1 MLLRSASGP
10 EVKGSAI
17 RRGIGNYSPERG
29 RASVTFIT
37 ELSALLG
44 KQCTPFNPAFPFS
57 LHSTPPSIYSF
68 SSSNLNPTDPECLF
82 LSFVFPPFILARPLP
97 ISPLLALGEKERERE
112 RESER
117 VRERERERE
126 RPGAIWWATGWT
138 TTGPFFSL
146 ALSSFFFLSV
156 LSTELST
163 LTSPVISPNSV
174 TLLSSSQ
181 IVYKIIQR
189 SSTTILVWFRI
200 VTKYENGV
208 LYDEK
213 MINHVGIA
221 RWRRSVFRL
230 IRKFWIGIRLW

>member
-112 RESER
+112 SER

-126 RPGAIWWATGWT
+126 TGCYLM
-138 TTGPFFSL
+138 GHRLNYDRALFLFSPFFL
-146 ALSSFFFLSV
+146 LLSV
-156 LSTELST
+156 RSFNRAFNAHIAGYLAKFRD
-163 LTSPVISPNSV
+163 SPLFVANS
-174 TLLSSSQ
+174 LQNYSAIEHDDL
-181 IVYKIIQR
+181 
-189 SSTTILVWFRI
+189 
-200 VTKYENGV
+200 GV
-208 LYDEK
+208 
-213 MINHVGIA
+213 V
-221 RWRRSVFRL
+221 
-230 IRKFWIGIRLW
+230 